1 MKMIPYGRQTIT
13 EDDKRAVCEVLDSNF
28 LTQGPKVCEF
38 ETALANKVDCKYAI
52 AVNSA
57 TSALH
62 LSCEALKLKRGD
74 YLWTSPTTFVAS
86 ANCGRYCVADVDFV
100 DIDPETG
107 LMSCDELEKKLATA
121 KKSNKLPKIV
131 VPVHLAG
138 NPCDM
143 KRIKLLSEK
152 YNFKIIEDASHA
164 LGSEYMDTK
173 VGSCKYS
180 DITVFS
186 FHPVKIITT
195 GEGGMITTNQ
205 KDIAKDVMLKR
216 AHGISK
222 CRDEYEYMEDGDWYY
237 EQQVLGYNYRMND
250 IEAALGISQIKR
262 LESIVRER
270 NKILEMY
277 IKKLESDKVKM
288 IRIPK
293 DCKSA
298 LHLAIAL
305 FDVCEQEHVR
315 IFRRLR
321 EENIGVQLHYYP
333 VHMQPYYRNIG
344 FKRGDFKNSENYAK
358 RAISMPIYPGLTQ
371 KQQNTV
377 IQTVKGIMN
386 ETR

>member
-1 MKMIPYGRQTIT
+1 MLIKTLSQYENDSVRKTDDHRGRQ
-13 EDDKRAVCEVLDSNF
+13 RAVCEVLDSNF

-38 ETALANKVDCKYAI
+38 EIALANKVDCKYAV

-62 LSCEALKLKRGD
+62 LSCEALKLRRGD

-86 ANCGRYCVADVDFV
+86 ANCGRYCDADVDFV

-143 KRIKLLSEK
+143 KRIRSLGEK

-164 LGSEYMDTK
+164 LGSEYMDAK
-173 VGSCKYS
+173 IGSCKYS

-205 KDIAKDVMLKR
+205 EDIAKDVMLKR

-277 IKKLESDKVKM
+277 IK
-288 IRIPK
+288 
-293 DCKSA
+293 
-298 LHLAIAL
+298 
-305 FDVCEQEHVR
+305 
-315 IFRRLR
+315 
-321 EENIGVQLHYYP
+321 
-333 VHMQPYYRNIG
+333 
-344 FKRGDFKNSENYAK
+344 
-358 RAISMPIYPGLTQ
+358 
-371 KQQNTV
+371 
-377 IQTVKGIMN
+377 
-386 ETR
+386 TRV